1 MDPEPANFILLTETT
16 NSIDYSTVWGL
27 PVWVCWLIICI
38 LLLVS
43 GMFSACENAFSNC
56 NKYHFKAKASKGD
69 LTSKIITKL
78 IDKFD
83 NTLVAVLVGNNIVQ
97 TFMSFLS
104 ALLFYNLCKQFGLS
118 DGVES
123 ILATVVMAAL
133 VYVVSDTAP
142 KILSKAIPNRM
153 AYILAWPVYILS
165 FVLYPVIAIFRGIL
179 YLVHKMMRIKE
190 ESLLSK
196 EDLMHSVDQAIN
208 DEEEQEDGEHVE
220 KLFEADEKE
229 LVNNVFDF
237 DKRKIKDVYTPFD
250 KVFAVSMEDLTVEK
264 LNQIIVKTNYNRIP
278 IYEDN
283 KDNIV
288 GVLVLKTYFEEYAK
302 DPHLDIRSILEQP
315 VFVKI
320 DANVDDVFDHLNDM
334 KMHLGIVVEDDSNKM
349 IGIVTME
356 DILEELI
363 DDIDEKPAQSLKWR
377 KI

>member
-1 MDPEPANFILLTETT
+1 MDPDLENFILFTETS

-27 PVWVCWLIICI
+27 PSWVCWLIICI

-123 ILATVVMAAL
+123 ILATVVMAGL
-133 VYVVSDTAP
+133 VYVVSDTCP

-153 AYILAWPVYILS
+153 AYILAWPIYILS
-165 FVLYPVIAIFRGIL
+165 FILYPVIAIFRGVL
-179 YLVHKMMRIKE
+179 YLAHKMLHVNE

-196 EDLMHSVDQAIN
+196 EDLLHSVDQAIN
-208 DEEEQEDGEHVE
+208 DEEETNENEEDE

-237 DKRKIKDVYTPFD
+237 DKRKIKDVYTPID
-250 KVFAVSMEDLTVEK
+250 KVFAINIDDLTVEK
-264 LNQIIVKTNYNRIP
+264 LNKIIVTTNYTRMP
-278 IYEDN
+278 IYENDVT
-283 KDNIV
+283 NIV
-288 GVLVLKTYFEEYAK
+288 GILVLKTYFEEFAK
-302 DPHLDIRSILEQP
+302 DPHLDIRSILDQP
-315 VFVKI
+315 VYVNI
-320 DANVDDVFDHLNDM
+320 DTYLDDAFDHMNDE
-334 KMHLGIVVEDDSNKM
+334 KMHLGIVIDGGSNKM